1 MTRRIAFAL
10 ALLLFAGLASAE
22 KLKMIYWPSY
32 GMTVHDNVA
41 TFHVEI
47 TEKETGRLIATKDF
61 DVVVNAWKVID
72 VKDGAR
78 DITLRARGQADGSG
92 EMIIIASE
100 NGERI
105 QLNAMTFTPKP
116 KADDAHKANH
126 EPISLNLKDADLEN
140 VLNVFGQL
148 TGYDVSVNDAV
159 KGKKVTIEVMDMPW
173 DQALRKIASDAGIT
187 ITIGDKKI
195 FADR

>member
-61 DVVVNAWKVID
+61 DVAVNAWKVID
-72 VKDGAR
+72 VKDGER

-116 KADDAHKANH
+116 KTATKHEH

-148 TGYDVSVNDAV
+148 TGYDVSVTEAV
-159 KGKKVTIEVMDMPW
+159 KGRKVTIDVMDMPW
-173 DQALRKIASDAGIT
+173 DEALRKIASDSGIT
-187 ITIGDKKI
+187 ITIGEKKI